1 MQALM
6 DDVTGEPAGAAAPV
20 VAEFVLRRNCS
31 LSPGALMLVFGSVAA
46 LSFAF
51 GVMFA
56 ALGAWMILP
65 FAGLELAALGAA
77 FVIHGLHATD
87 CERVRVAGDVVTVE
101 VVEGRSN
108 RVHQFQTRWVR
119 LLVDTG
125 ADNGAGKRGA
135 CGISLKLVGRG
146 GEVEVGRHLDQ
157 QRRAGFER
165 NLRAALRDAARAV

>member
-51 GVMFA
+51 GAMFA

-65 FAGLELAALGAA
+65 FAGIELLALGAA
-77 FVIHGLHATD
+77 FVIHGMHATD

-101 VVEGRSN
+101 VVEGRSS
-108 RVHQFQTRWVR
+108 RVHEFQIRSVR
-119 LLVDTG
+119 LL
-125 ADNGAGKRGA
+125 AGGETEKRSAG
-135 CGISLKLVGRG
+135 GVSLKLVSRGR
-146 GEVEVGRHLDQ
+146 EVEVGRHLDQ

-165 NLRAALRDAARAV
+165 NLRAALQVAARAV